1 MSLEYNTGG
10 TAGLDFVQDL
20 IDILDQNWVPA
31 IGGKK
36 PEFTPYWK
44 FKESGL
50 TGDYQIVIIH
60 LDDETA
66 RIFSMMQGATNENA
80 TFSYDWL
87 HNISVTL
94 EIRTGT
100 SQRRVLQLTN
110 MCTYILKNNVLP
122 VVNNRQYVQLL
133 PEGYVPMD
141 EDYRNLYKTML
152 SCSAMRFNP

>member
-1 MSLEYNTGG
+1 MSFEYNTGG
-10 TAGLDFVQDL
+10 SAGLKFVED
-20 IDILDQNWVPA
+20 ITSILDTNWIPA

-36 PEFTPYWK
+36 PEIVPIWK

-50 TGDYQIVIIH
+50 SGDYQIIIIH
-60 LDDETA
+60 LDDETV

-100 SQRRVLQLTN
+100 SERRVLQLTD

-122 VVNNRQYVQLL
+122 IVNNRQYVQLL
-133 PEGYVPMD
+133 PEGYVPMS
-141 EDYRNLYKTML
+141 EEYRNLYKTML
-152 SCSAMRFNP
+152 SATAMRFNP